1 MNVKRTPDDQF
12 LNVPDYPFEANYLQ
26 VTPDLRMHYVDE
38 GPKDGEVV
46 LLLHGE
52 PSWSFLYRF
61 MIPVFADAGFRVIAP
76 DLIGFGKSDK
86 PTEQSEYSYAS
97 HTTWLHTFIQQ
108 LDLSGINLFCQDW
121 GGLLGLRIAGL
132 DNDRFA
138 RIVASNTGLPIGKG
152 TPSKAFLD
160 WQEYSRTVEVL
171 AIDKIMQNSTVRTL
185 SDAEINAYSTP
196 FPDKTYMAGAKIF
209 PSLVPISADDPA
221 VPVNVKAFKTLSQ
234 STKPFLCLFSDKD
247 PITKGGDL
255 IFQKYI
261 KGAEGMPH
269 QVITEAGHFLQEDKG
284 EEIANIMI
292 RFIKE
297 NE

>member
-1 MNVKRTPDDQF
+1 MEKVRTPDDQF
-12 LNVPDYPFEANYLQ
+12 LNIPDYPFRPNYLQ

-38 GPKDGEVV
+38 GPKDGKVV

-61 MIPVFADAGFRVIAP
+61 MIPVFADAGFRVLSP

-86 PTEQSEYSYAS
+86 PTELNDYTYAS
-97 HTTWLHTFIQQ
+97 HTKWLHSFIKE
-108 LDLSGINLFCQDW
+108 LDLTGINLFCQDW

-132 DNDRFA
+132 DNDRFSTITA
-138 RIVASNTGLPIGKG
+138 GNTGLPIGKG
-152 TPSKAFLD
+152 EPSKAFLD

-171 AIDKIMQNSTVRTL
+171 AIDKIMQNSTVRVL
-185 SDAEINAYSTP
+185 NDAEIKAYTAP

-209 PSLVPISADDPA
+209 PSLVPTTENDPA
-221 VPVNVKAFKTLSQ
+221 VPVNLQVFQTLSQ

-247 PITKGGDL
+247 PITKGGEQ
-255 IFQKYI
+255 IFQKYF
-261 KGAEGMPH
+261 KGTEGMPH
-269 QVITEAGHFLQEDKG
+269 QIITDAGHFLQEDKG
-284 EEIANIMI
+284 EEIANIML